1 MAYRID
7 YSNNGMREEI
17 QEKKAIKSKEI
28 WPVAFICLILLMG
41 ILYPQK
47 QTLERLLIPG
57 NAETT
62 KQATAQLVSDLRAGE
77 KVTEALQTFCLEII
91 ADADIS

>member
-7 YSNNGMREEI
+7 YSKAGEREEVL
-17 QEKKAIKSKEI
+17 EKTIKRQKVMWSL
-28 WPVAFICLILLMG
+28 ALICLILLLG

-57 NAETT
+57 DAQVT
-62 KQATAQLVSDLRAGE
+62 KQATAELISHLQAGE
-77 KVTEALQTFCLEII
+77 GIPEAFQVFCEEII
-91 ADADIS
+91 SNADIS

>member
-7 YSNNGMREEI
+7 YCNNGIRKEI
-17 QEKKAIKSKEI
+17 QEKKAIKTKGI
-28 WPVAFICLILLMG
+28 WAVAFICLIILMG

-62 KQATAQLVSDLRAGE
+62 KRAATQLVSDIRTGQS
-77 KVTEALQTFCLEII
+77 VTEALQGFCFEII